1 MLSPT
6 ITGHITAQEY
16 IAAGHLHR
24 RRKVVLGYWISGI
37 LVLAGI
43 VVFFAVASKPGFV
56 LAGAGIGGAI
66 GGFIE
71 SRLYLPW
78 RLRQLYAQSK
88 TAEGTCSCD
97 DDKPFFSAENGQGYH
112 RWADFRKAKENDELI
127 LLYINDVLYQ
137 IIAKHWFATAS
148 ELESFKKHLKFVAG
162 QGRWTSQ

>member
-43 VVFFAVASKPGFV
+43 IVFFAVAPKPGFV

-78 RLRQLYAQSK
+78 RLRQLHAQSK
-88 TAEGTCSCD
+88 TADVTCTWD
-97 DDKPFFSAENGQGYH
+97 EDKLFFSSENGQGYQL
-112 RWADFRKAKENDELI
+112 WADFRKAKENDELI
-127 LLYINDVLYQ
+127 LLYHNDVLYQ
-137 IIAKHWFATAS
+137 IIAKRWFATAS
-148 ELESFKKHLKFVAG
+148 DLDSFRGHLKFVA
-162 QGRWTSQ
+162 